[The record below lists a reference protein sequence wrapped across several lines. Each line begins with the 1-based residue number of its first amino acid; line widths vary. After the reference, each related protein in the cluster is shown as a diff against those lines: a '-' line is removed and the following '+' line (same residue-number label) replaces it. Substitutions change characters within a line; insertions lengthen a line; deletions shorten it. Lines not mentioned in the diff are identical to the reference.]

1 MGDPIL
7 LKRAEEIQADI
18 IAEVFARTGISD
30 ANLGAIVRTL
40 AYAVGQEIEGAYLQ
54 VYWATVNAYILKA
67 TWTALDNRGADF
79 GVTRRSATK
88 AVGTARFTASDT
100 VTVPAGTQ
108 IAAPATTARDR
119 IVFVTTAIGSR
130 VGAGTLDI
138 PIQAVVAGDA
148 GNLASSTITEMVS
161 AVTNITAVTNPGATL
176 LGTDQEDDDTYRG
189 RIIAHI
195 EGLSKGTPVSIIDGA
210 LDFTVQTVT
219 LKNALP
225 NGQNYMEVT
234 EDLDTIPISIAATGK
249 LAILDSSGSVS
260 EVVYYTGINTAV
272 SPQRITG
279 LTRGQES
286 TSDVDHEAGLSVEE
300 WIPAG
305 RGRVVTGV
313 VLVET
318 PGNVDVYIDDG
329 TTLGPHDQLKNLVQY
344 RLRGD
349 GTARDPGYRPAGVTL
364 SGYKVTIVQVNVTA
378 VVQGNVNTDEIEA
391 AIEAYLNTRS
401 IGEDIYGSA
410 IACIIQDQAGVE
422 KVVSLVIQGNTYDG
436 AAAAD
441 LAIGST
447 SVARAGT
454 ISVT

>member
-18 IAEVFARTGISD
+18 LAEVSAQTGISD
-30 ANLGAIVRTL
+30 TNLGSVVRTL
-40 AYAVGQEIEGAYLQ
+40 AYAVAQEIEGGYFQ
-54 VYWATVNAYILKA
+54 VYRARVNAYILTA
-67 TWTALDNRGADF
+67 TGSALDDRGADF

-100 VTVPAGTQ
+100 ATVPSGTQ

-176 LGTDQEDDDTYRG
+176 LGTDIEDDDTYRG

-195 EGLSKGTPVSIIDGA
+195 EGLSRGTPVSIIDGA
-210 LDFTVQTVT
+210 LDFTVQAVT

-225 NGQNYMEVT
+225 SGQNYMEVT
-234 EDLDTIPISIAATGK
+234 EDLDTVPISIAATGK
-249 LAILDSSGSVS
+249 LAILDSSGTIS

-305 RGRVVTGV
+305 RGRIVTGV

-329 TTLGPHDQLKNLVQY
+329 TALGPHDQLKNLVQY

-401 IGEDIYGSA
+401 TGRDIYGSA
-410 IACIIQDQAGVE
+410 VACIIQDQSGVE
-422 KVVSLVIQGNTYDG
+422 KLISLAIQGNTYDG
-436 AAAAD
+436 AAGAD

>member
-1 MGDPIL
+1 MADPIL
-7 LKRAEEIQADI
+7 LKRAEEIRDDI
-18 IAEVFARTGISD
+18 LAEIFARTGISD
-30 ANLGAIVRTL
+30 QNLGSATRTI
-40 AYAVGQEIEGAYLQ
+40 AYAIAQEIEGAYHQ
-54 VYWATVNAYILKA
+54 VYRGYINTYILTA
-67 TWTALDNRGADF
+67 TGSYLDDRGADF
-79 GVTRRSATK
+79 SVPRRTATQ
-88 AVGTARFTASDT
+88 AIGTARFTSSGS
-100 VTVPAGTQ
+100 VTVPSGTQ

-119 IVFVTTAIGSR
+119 ILFETTAIGSR

-138 PIQAVVAGDA
+138 PIRAVVAGDE
-148 GNLASSTITEMVS
+148 GNLGTNAITEMVS
-161 AVTNITAVTNPGATL
+161 TVAGITAVTNPGATL
-176 LGTDQEDDDTYRG
+176 LGTDSEDDDTYRN

-195 EGLSKGTPVSIIDGA
+195 EGLSRGTPVSIIDGA
-210 LDFTVQTVT
+210 LDFEIQQVT

-225 NGQNYMEVT
+225 AGQNYMEVT
-234 EDLDTIPISIAATGK
+234 EDLDTIPISVAATGK
-249 LAILDSSGSVS
+249 LAILDSAGVIN
-260 EVVYYTGINTAV
+260 EVVTYTGVDTTT

-286 TSDVDHEAGLSVEE
+286 TSDVSHEAGLTVEE

-305 RGRVVTGV
+305 RGRTVTAA

-364 SGYKVTIVQVNVTA
+364 SAYKVTIVSVNVTA
-378 VVQGNVNTDEIEA
+378 VVQGTANTSDVEA

-401 IGEDIYGSA
+401 VGEDVYGYA
-410 IACIIQDQAGVE
+410 VACVIQDQSGVE
-422 KVVSLVIQGNTYDG
+422 TVVSLVIAGNTFDG
-436 AAAAD
+436 ADAAD
-441 LAIGST
+441 VAIAST

-454 ISVT
+454 ITVT